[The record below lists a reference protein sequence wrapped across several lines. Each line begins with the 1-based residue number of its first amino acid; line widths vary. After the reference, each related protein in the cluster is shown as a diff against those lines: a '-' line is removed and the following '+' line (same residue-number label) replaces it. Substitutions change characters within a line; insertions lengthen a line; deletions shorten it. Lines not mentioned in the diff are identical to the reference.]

1 MPNRIIKE
9 SICTSD
15 SLASLSWF
23 EQVLFLRL
31 IVSVDDF
38 GRYDARASILKG
50 RLFALDDVTT
60 KAIQNGLH
68 KLSTQGMIN
77 LYEVGGKPFLEL
89 TAWLKHNRPR
99 ASESKFPG
107 PDEVCEQLQANE
119 NNCLQ
124 PQTVENGCE
133 QMSPYSYS
141 DSLSD
146 IRYSN
151 ASKAPAG
158 AAPAPTDD
166 VKHKHGEYGWVR
178 LTDEQYSKL
187 LKDLGATELERC
199 IEYVDESA
207 QRTGNKNGWKDW
219 NLVVRKC
226 HRERWGLLNRSN
238 SRNELAAKEQPVDME
253 KLLKIAESM

>member
-38 GRYDARASILKG
+38 GRYDARPSILKG

-99 ASESKFPG
+99 AAESKFPG

-146 IRYSN
+146 IRYSS

-166 VKHKHGEYGWVR
+166 VKHKHGEYGWVK
-178 LTDEQYSKL
+178 LTDEQYNKL
-187 LKDLGATELERC
+187 VKDLGAEEVERC
-199 IEYVDESA
+199 IAYVDGRA
-207 QRTGNKNGWKDW
+207 QLTGNKNGWKDW
-219 NLVVRKC
+219 NLVVRNC
-226 HRERWGLLNRSN
+226 SRDRWGVSRSN
-238 SRNELAAKEQPVDME
+238 SHNEPVAQEQPIDMD
-253 KLLKIAESM
+253 KLNKIAASM

>member
-38 GRYDARASILKG
+38 GRYDARPSILKG

-60 KAIQNGLH
+60 KAIQNSLH

-99 ASESKFPG
+99 AAESKFPG
-107 PDEVCEQLQANE
+107 PDEVCEQLRANE

-166 VKHKHGEYGWVR
+166 VKHKHGEYGWVK
-178 LTDEQYSKL
+178 LTDEQYNKL
-187 LKDLGATELERC
+187 VKDLGAEEVERC
-199 IEYVDESA
+199 IAYVDGRA
-207 QRTGNKNGWKDW
+207 QLTGNKNGWKDW
-219 NLVVRKC
+219 NLVVRNC
-226 HRERWGLLNRSN
+226 SRDRWGLLNRSN

-253 KLLKIAESM
+253 KLQKIAESM